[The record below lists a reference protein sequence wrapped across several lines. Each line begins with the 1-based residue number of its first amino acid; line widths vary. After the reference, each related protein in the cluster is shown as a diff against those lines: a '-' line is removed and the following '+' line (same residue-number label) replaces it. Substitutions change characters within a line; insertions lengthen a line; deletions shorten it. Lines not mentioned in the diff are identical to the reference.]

1 MCTLQRNRLLRRGLA
16 LLTDDAV
23 STAGWLGGVCSLVVA
38 LVLALALIAFS
49 ALTVARDASAR
60 NADTAGAGGGATG

>member
-16 LLTDDAV
+16 LLTDAV

-38 LVLALALIAFS
+38 LVLALALIALS

>member
-1 MCTLQRNRLLRRGLA
+1 VCTLQRNRLLRRGLA
-16 LLTDDAV
+16 LLTDAV

-38 LVLALALIAFS
+38 LVLALALIALS